1 MVLPVVMSNRRK
13 QRMEIGR
20 MSKRVLDACRMQW
33 VAARYPAFDFHM
45 SCYCD
50 VDKSPENVLIVGRP
64 RGSAV
69 TGAAAP
75 TPAVA
80 SSTAVA
86 AATTTT

>member
-1 MVLPVVMSNRRK
+1 MVLPLVIPNRRK

-45 SCYCD
+45 SCYCE

-64 RGSAV
+64 RGAAV
-69 TGAAAP
+69 AGAAAP

-80 SSTAVA
+80 NSTAAAAA
-86 AATTTT
+86 AAT